1 MSKELEARLR
11 EADVVDYPNTTQDLC
26 EEAADQLERYRV
38 ALERIVEHCAND
50 GYGNPIV
57 NERIVDRCDETA
69 RQALE
74 AK

>member
-1 MSKELEARLR
+1 MSKEIEARLR

-38 ALERIVEHCAND
+38 ALESISVCNVSMNGA
-50 GYGNPIV
+50 I
-57 NERIVDRCDETA
+57 A

-74 AK
+74 PKP